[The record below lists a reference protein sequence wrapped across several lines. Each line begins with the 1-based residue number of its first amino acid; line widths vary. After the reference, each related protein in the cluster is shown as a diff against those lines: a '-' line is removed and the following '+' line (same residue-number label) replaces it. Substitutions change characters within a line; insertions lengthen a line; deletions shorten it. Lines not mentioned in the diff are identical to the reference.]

1 MQPEPL
7 RPLFRLI
14 RDGSQALTFVHR
26 MQVIADA
33 PVNSRFSAARA
44 DSVASGASVSCVP
57 TLPRLSCA
65 CSAPTFTC
73 YCGDSL
79 SGLLLWIR
87 RLRSCRRQAPPP
99 IKEEGEQRH
108 QNDQPSMA
116 LCAAQVP
123 PPPARTCCRPLS
135 CPSLPCLPHFPSHNR
150 IHDVKCRL
158 SDGTWKAKS
167 KAKPLPD
174 MVF

>member
-7 RPLFRLI
+7 PLRPPFRLI

-26 MQVIADA
+26 TQVIADA

-57 TLPRLSCA
+57 TLPRLSCV

-87 RLRSCRRQAPPP
+87 CLRSCRRQAPAPL
-99 IKEEGEQRH
+99 KEEGEQRLESE
-108 QNDQPSMA
+108 QPPMA

-123 PPPARTCCRPLS
+123 PPPPPPPPPRANVLP
-135 CPSLPCLPHFPSHNR
+135 PSLLPF
-150 IHDVKCRL
+150 
-158 SDGTWKAKS
+158 A
-167 KAKPLPD
+167 PLPPL
-174 MVF
+174 FPLAQSRS